1 MAQTRWSLSD
11 LVQKQVRR
19 LNSGQKLQVNYS
31 GSDESDL
38 QITTQIFVK
47 TVFYTFRKLINEN
60 V

>member
-19 LNSGQKLQVNYS
+19 YNSGQKLQVNYS